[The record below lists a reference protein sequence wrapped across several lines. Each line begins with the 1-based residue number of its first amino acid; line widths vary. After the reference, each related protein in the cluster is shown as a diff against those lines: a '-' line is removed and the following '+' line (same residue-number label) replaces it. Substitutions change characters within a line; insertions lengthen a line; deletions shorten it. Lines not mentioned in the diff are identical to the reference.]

1 MALIDYNN
9 GTYPGIR
16 IDDPGGASTFAQT
29 AKDSLDMIVSKPL
42 GQRLLAELS
51 ARSATVTFGLWGGI
65 IKIYR
70 AERPIEEGGSKA
82 APVSEIDAKNG
93 TGSASGVAW
102 NSNIWVIP
110 GQGQRPPYIG
120 LAHELIHAWH
130 NGYGTKKQSYDDE
143 ENFTVGLGQ
152 YMMPDPL
159 ANPATITE
167 NMIRLEHGIPIRHKY

>member
-1 MALIDYNN
+1 MPLVDYDAANF
-9 GTYPGIR
+9 PGIK
-16 IDDPGGASTFAQT
+16 IDSPGGASTFEAT
-29 AKDSLDMIVSKPL
+29 CRDSLARIIGQPL
-42 GQRLLAELS
+42 GLRLLTEIS
-51 ARSATVTFGLWGGI
+51 ARAPTFATWGGK

-82 APVSEIDAKNG
+82 APVSETDAKNG

-102 NSNIWVIP
+102 NSNVWVIP

-130 NGYGTKKQSYDDE
+130 NAYGIKKQDYDDE
-143 ENFTVGLGQ
+143 ENFTVGLGA
-152 YMMPDPL
+152 YMLPDPA

-167 NMIRLEHGIPIRHKY
+167 NMIRLEHGIQIRHRY